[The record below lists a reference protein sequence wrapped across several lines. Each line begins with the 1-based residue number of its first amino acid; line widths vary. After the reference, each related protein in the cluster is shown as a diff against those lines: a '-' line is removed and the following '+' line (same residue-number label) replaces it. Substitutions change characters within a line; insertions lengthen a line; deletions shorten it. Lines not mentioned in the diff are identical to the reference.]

1 MATLPNDLTTL
12 ATTVIK
18 KAAAAGCTIATAESC
33 TGGLISSCLTTVP
46 GSSDV
51 FICSFVTYS
60 NESKTRLL
68 GIPVDAITDYGA
80 VSDIVAAAM
89 AEGAVAH
96 SGADLAVAVTG
107 VAGPGGGTSE
117 KPVGLVYLSLAQTG
131 DDAVV
136 KRYIFAGTRD
146 DIRRS
151 AVGAALELLLSGLEE
166 RVHRE
171 SGKQNEEESVES
183 L

>member
-12 ATTVIK
+12 ASAVIK
-18 KAAAAGCTIATAESC
+18 QATAINCKIATAESC
-33 TGGLISSCLTTVP
+33 TGGLISSCLTAIP
-46 GSSDV
+46 GSSDA

-60 NESKTRLL
+60 NETKTRLL
-68 GIPVDAITDYGA
+68 GIPVDAIADYGA
-80 VSDIVAAAM
+80 VSDVVAAAM

-107 VAGPGGGTSE
+107 IAGPGGGTTD
-117 KPVGLVYLSLAQTG
+117 KPVGLVYLSLAQVG

-136 KRYIFAGTRD
+136 KRYVFAGTRD

-151 AVGAALELLLSGLEE
+151 AVGAALELMLSGLEE
-166 RVHRE
+166 RAHGEKEDNE
-171 SGKQNEEESVES
+171 SASAAS
-183 L
+183 